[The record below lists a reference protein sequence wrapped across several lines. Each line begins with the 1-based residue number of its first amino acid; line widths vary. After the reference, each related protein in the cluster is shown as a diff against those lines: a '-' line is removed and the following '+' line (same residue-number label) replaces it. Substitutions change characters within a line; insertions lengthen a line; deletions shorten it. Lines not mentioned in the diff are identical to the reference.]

1 MAQQGLDPT
10 FGLKGTCTSHVSGF
24 GGWPLGV
31 ALGVDQRPVLVCSAP
46 AQAPLASGQTV
57 VGRRFREAA
66 IDTPRVVS
74 FPPDGR
80 PVAKDPIRVFGPSPA
95 SSFTLARAAAEAR
108 GVAVLGAETRRG
120 RPVVTL
126 MVLRAQQPT
135 GVPAVA
141 QWSVSRK
148 AQIAD
153 LRNVTADSCAVG
165 WLLDHPVL
173 VARDPAGRQP
183 VDEPR
188 LTIYDDGEQGIATMP
203 IPVSR
208 SDFDLPRGARP
219 ELRVGS
225 VYGVGDG
232 LFIGLSWVVRTGT
245 NVLQGRASVLRLVR
259 DGTGWAADPA
269 FGAGGLWLASSAE
282 GEVTSADLLAL
293 SPDGRLVVIG
303 RGVQGGPAAVPVRA
317 RSCVGPSGREEP
329 FRPGNALR
337 AHRRFDRRKRARLRL
352 RRHSLAG
359 SAPNAPAEAVVLCL
373 LPDGQPDPGFGTAGV
388 ASFRLNGGTYATAIQ
403 ATDTGTLL
411 VATAL
416 RWGSRSRSGKFHPC
430 VTRLAADGGVDP
442 TFGLAGVSRHDGVA
456 EARLV
461 AVAPTGR
468 VWSAGVAKTWQAQTS
483 RWQPTFSLSQLTT
496 DGGLAT
502 GFGQGGVARPR
513 LPFSEYAVRS
523 LVPTA
528 AGGAILSGPYIG
540 RTGASMEAG
549 TWIARVS
556 SSGKPDDRFGT
567 GGVRSFA
574 ARDLVI
580 VAELS
585 NGSLHGWEFLA
596 SRTAVLRLTAS
607 GNPAPGFGPTGSKP
621 IKKGPLTFPHTCEP
635 NGEWFAPV
643 VGTFD
648 FQTQSWSIG
657 LIRGRPDGA
666 IDTGFGAGVSSP
678 GAERFVPTA
687 SIRNQTQLTSNLQ
700 WEPEEDDRHGR
711 HQTLRLAD
719 GTYLTLLTLAWD
731 VRQIVGMSVQ
741 SRALVLVA
749 WTTQGKARPVQ
760 AWGNQRATVIPHPR
774 RTHASVGW
782 VFRTALLQSDGSVIV
797 GLAGD
802 DADQAAPQ
810 SRPPSI
816 RSTPYFC
823 RLLPGSFDLD
833 PVFGGGHVERRLP
846 GDDEQLS
853 AAAQSRRLPVPGR
866 STGGWRDRSHRRGQ
880 LPDRNKTTAYRV
892 SSTVRPTCSPTARS
906 EWCASSESR
915 STGKRSHPQ
924 HT

>member
-57 VGRRFREAA
+57 VGRRFKEAA
-66 IDTPRVVS
+66 IDTPRVVL

-108 GVAVLGAETRRG
+108 RVAVLGAETRRG

-188 LTIYDDGEQGIATMP
+188 LTIYDDGEQGITTMP

-208 SDFDLPRGARP
+208 SDFNLPRGARP
-219 ELRVGS
+219 ELRAGS

-245 NVLQGRASVLRLVR
+245 HVLQGRASVLRLVR

-293 SPDGRLVVIG
+293 SPDGQLVVIG
-303 RGVQGGPAAVPVRA
+303 RGVQGGAAAVFGAWLDPASGQMAASSHSAQGTLSAPTGVSTDANGRVFVCGA
-317 RSCVGPSGREEP
+317 TRSPDQLP
-329 FRPGNALR
+329 
-337 AHRRFDRRKRARLRL
+337 
-352 RRHSLAG
+352 
-359 SAPNAPAEAVVLCL
+359 PNAPAEAVVLCL
-373 LPDGQPDPGFGTAGV
+373 LPDGEPDPGFGTAGV
-388 ASFRLNGGTYATAIQ
+388 ARFRLNGGTYATAIQ

-416 RWGSRSRSGKFHPC
+416 RWGSGSRSGKFHPC

-442 TFGLAGVSRHDGVA
+442 TFGLAGVCRHDGVA

-483 RWQPTFSLSQLTT
+483 RWQPTLSLSQLTT
-496 DGGLAT
+496 DGGLAS

-513 LPFSEYAVRS
+513 LPFNEYAVRS

-567 GGVRSFA
+567 GGVRSFP
-574 ARDLVI
+574 ARELVI

-621 IKKGPLTFPHTCEP
+621 IKKWPLTFPHTCEP

-731 VRQIVGMSVQ
+731 VRQIVGMSAQ

-749 WTTQGKARPVQ
+749 WTAQGKARPVQ
-760 AWGNQRATVIPHPR
+760 AWAI
-774 RTHASVGW
+774 
-782 VFRTALLQSDGSVIV
+782 
-797 GLAGD
+797 
-802 DADQAAPQ
+802 
-810 SRPPSI
+810 SRPP
-816 RSTPYFC
+816 
-823 RLLPGSFDLD
+823 
-833 PVFGGGHVERRLP
+833 
-846 GDDEQLS
+846 
-853 AAAQSRRLPVPGR
+853 
-866 STGGWRDRSHRRGQ
+866 
-880 LPDRNKTTAYRV
+880 
-892 SSTVRPTCSPTARS
+892 
-906 EWCASSESR
+906 
-915 STGKRSHPQ
+915 
-924 HT
+924 